1 MKKTGKIL
9 ALALAL
15 SLVCMLMA
23 GCSVEISIDGAAPA
37 VSGAPF
43 AQVDETHWAG
53 GALTILGVEYAPEF
67 TDQGY
72 VDSTLFTSVSK
83 ILYDGGEIAVD
94 NTLYTPILTV
104 DGVQY
109 DLYNAENVSYE
120 GDVQITLVEKG
131 DSNANQGAPFG
142 ADKAQSS
149 FGPFYYTAAAYIG
162 DGVYDEAKSVTAA
175 QIEGEITDTEANGLV
190 VDSQGDYFS
199 GLYINNSDYT
209 VNDAS
214 IHLVGA
220 AGDDF
225 NGWGHGIV
233 ALGSSTVDIN
243 RSYIYGTGVLR
254 SGLFASGNALVNVN
268 DSVIITENDNDEIPY
283 DTEDNYATPMMQQC
297 PFGLGITGN
306 IRATLAC
313 GAGCNTF
320 TNSLVAS
327 DGWAVLSTD
336 SGRAG
341 TTALVSNAMV
351 AVVGQASRDELPTAD
366 FSYDVNGE
374 TWYVDVGEYGEESG
388 YIAYADA
395 GVLDYAY
402 GSAWY
407 SPDYLG
413 IITSG
418 TIEMLDGSYGYAG
431 RIGFMSHSG
440 GGAAGHGTLTVKDSR
455 FDIQDIFVVT
465 QLSGTYT
472 TTTTIDNAEVSLA
485 PNGNSIY
492 FLQLASDDNAGGP
505 GNTSNVITDLSY
517 EEYLVCEAASGEP
530 GVTASELVI
539 SNSVVQGDIFNA
551 STTEHVGLNIA
562 LDATE
567 VQGAMSSA
575 WTYHVDANGEKL
587 DSNTINCD
595 YYTGT
600 RDGENGIYDYT
611 MYLRVKAE
619 TAPTV
624 NNPVSVT
631 MTNGSKWMVTGT
643 NYISSLT
650 IDDSST
656 IAGMGLVM
664 TVDGVETAIE
674 PGSYTGEIILTAGEA
689 PARGEGDAEIEAP
702 ALGEA
707 AAITVE
713 APAAEEPAAVPA
725 DAEVIEYV
733 PFEVAMPDGAVLSFD
748 SMTLTVTDSTAT
760 IAITGGK
767 TIDCVIENG
776 EWIMA
781 DADFFDEAII
791 ASVKAGYEGTAAPA
805 TSEEPA
811 SAEPASA
818 EPAAEGSSW
827 DAWIAYLTGLI
838 DDKIAD
844 IADMVAG
851 ELAVA
856 KEEDYTGM
864 LDGTVFGVFAFTYDA
879 IPYEEF
885 SAGAPAAEG
894 EEFPRFDE
902 YKAYLYETLM
912 KDTFWQG
919 NEASLTAALEAAT
932 SPADESIQ
940 NFTGSG
946 AVDQAP
952 VGVVFPMT
960 YDVWFA
966 AN

>member
-9 ALALAL
+9 ALALCL
-15 SLVCMLMA
+15 CLLTMLLA
-23 GCSVEISIDGAAPA
+23 GCTVEISIDGAAPA
-37 VSGAPF
+37 APAAAF
-43 AQVDETHWAG
+43 AQVDDTHWAG
-53 GALTILGVEYAPEF
+53 GAITIESVEYAPEF

-83 ILYDGGEIAVD
+83 IVYDGGEIAVD
-94 NTLYTPILTV
+94 NSLYTPILTV

-131 DSNANQGAPFG
+131 DSNSNQGAPFG

-162 DGVYDEAKSVTAA
+162 DGAYDEAKSVTAA

-214 IHLVGA
+214 INLVGA

-233 ALGSSTVDIN
+233 ALGSSTVDVN

-254 SGLFASGNALVNVN
+254 SGLFASGNAVVNVN

-313 GAGCNTF
+313 GAGCNNF
-320 TNSLVAS
+320 TNSLVVS

-336 SGRAG
+336 SGRSGA
-341 TTALVSNAMV
+341 TALVSNAMV
-351 AVVGQASRDELPTAD
+351 AVVGQAAKEDMGTAD
-366 FSYDVNGE
+366 FTYDVNGE

-388 YIAYADA
+388 YIAYADS

-413 IITSG
+413 IITTG
-418 TIEMLDGSYGYAG
+418 TIEMADDCYGYAG

-440 GGAAGHGTLTVKDSR
+440 GGTSGHGTLTVKDSH
-455 FDIQDIFVVT
+455 FDIQDIFAVT
-465 QLSGTYT
+465 QLSGAYT
-472 TTTTIDNAEVSLA
+472 TTTTLDNVDVSLA
-485 PNGNSIY
+485 GSGNSILY
-492 FLQLASDDNAGGP
+492 IQLASDDNAGGP
-505 GNTSNVITDLSY
+505 GNTSNTITDLSY
-517 EEYLVCEAASGEP
+517 DEYLVCEAASGEP
-530 GVTASELVI
+530 GSTASELFI
-539 SNSVVQGDIFNA
+539 SNSVVQGDIYNA
-551 STTEHVGLNIA
+551 ATEDAVGLNIT

-567 VQGAMSSA
+567 VQGNISSA

-587 DSNTINCD
+587 DSNVINCD

-624 NNPVSVT
+624 NNPVNLT
-631 MTNGSKWMVTGT
+631 LTNGSNWMITGT
-643 NYISSLT
+643 NYLDSLT
-650 IDDSST
+650 IDESST

-674 PGSYTGEIILTAGEA
+674 AGTYTGEIILTAGEA
-689 PARGEGDAEIEAP
+689 PARPEGDAEIEAP
-702 ALGEA
+702 VIGEA
-707 AAITVE
+707 AQIAAAEAVE
-713 APAAEEPAAVPA
+713 AEPAFEA
-725 DAEVIEYV
+725 DFSYT
-733 PFEVAMPDGAVLSFD
+733 PFEVDVGDGMVLPFSEVQLAVTETTVSIYIPDTSKL
-748 SMTLTVTDSTAT
+748 
-760 IAITGGK
+760 
-767 TIDCVIENG
+767 IDCVITDG
-776 EWIMA
+776 EWIMEGS
-781 DADFFDEAII
+781 DFVDDAII
-791 ASVKAGYEGTAAPA
+791 ACAKALHEGGDAAD
-805 TSEEPA
+805 
-811 SAEPASA
+811 ASA
-818 EPAAEGSSW
+818 EPAASE
-827 DAWIAYLTGLI
+827 DP
-838 DDKIAD
+838 
-844 IADMVAG
+844 VAE
-851 ELAVA
+851 ELASD
-856 KEEDYTGM
+856 EYPP
-864 LDGTVFGVFAFTYDA
+864 
-879 IPYEEF
+879 IPE
-885 SAGAPAAEG
+885 GLAPG
-894 EEFPRFDE
+894 EEPPGGFGGID
-902 YKAYLYETLM
+902 
-912 KDTFWQG
+912 
-919 NEASLTAALEAAT
+919 
-932 SPADESIQ
+932 
-940 NFTGSG
+940 
-946 AVDQAP
+946 
-952 VGVVFPMT
+952 
-960 YDVWFA
+960 
-966 AN
+966 

>member
-1 MKKTGKIL
+1 MKNLGKSL
-9 ALALAL
+9 ALVLAL
-15 SLVCMLMA
+15 SLLCMLMSGFSA
-23 GCSVEISIDGAAPA
+23 EIPGDAA
-37 VSGAPF
+37 F
-43 AQVDETHWAG
+43 AQVDDTHWAG
-53 GALTILGVEYAPEF
+53 SAVTIQSVEYAPEF

-83 ILYDGGEIAVD
+83 IVYDGGEIAVD
-94 NTLYTPILTV
+94 NSKYTAILTV

-109 DLYNAENVSYE
+109 DLYNAENASYS

-131 DSNANQGAPFG
+131 DSNSNQGAPFG

-149 FGPFYYTAAAYIG
+149 FGPFYYTAAAYVG

-214 IHLVGA
+214 ISLVGA
-220 AGDDF
+220 GGDDF

-233 ALGSSTVDIN
+233 VLGTSTVDIN

-254 SGLFASGNALVNVN
+254 SGLFASGNAMVNVN
-268 DSVIITENDNDEIPY
+268 DSVIITENDSEAIPY

-306 IRATLAC
+306 IRASLAC
-313 GAGCNTF
+313 GAGCNNF
-320 TNSLVAS
+320 TNSLVVS

-341 TTALVSNAMV
+341 TTALVSNASV
-351 AVVGQASRDELPTAD
+351 AVVGQAYAEETEGCD
-366 FSYDVNGE
+366 FEYTVDGQ
-374 TWYVDVGEYGEESG
+374 TWHVDVGEYGEESG
-388 YIAYADA
+388 YIAYADS

-413 IITSG
+413 IITTG

-440 GGAAGHGTLTVKDSR
+440 GGTSGHGTLTVKDSR
-455 FDIQDIFVVT
+455 FDIQDIFIVT

-472 TTTTIDNAEVSLA
+472 TTTTVENAEVSLA
-485 PNGNSIY
+485 PNGNSIFY
-492 FLQLASDDNAGGP
+492 LQLASDDNAGGP
-505 GNTSNVITDLSY
+505 GNTSNTITDLTY
-517 EEYLVCEAASGEP
+517 DEYLAGDAASGEP
-530 GVTASELVI
+530 GDAASELSI
-539 SNSVVQGDIFNA
+539 AATVVQGDIFNA
-551 STTEHVGLNIA
+551 STTEYVGLNLT
-562 LDATE
+562 LDAAE
-567 VQGAMSSA
+567 VQGAISSA
-575 WTYHVDANGEKL
+575 WTYHVDAEGNTL
-587 DSNTINCD
+587 DSTTIACD

-600 RDGENGIYDYT
+600 RDGENGVYDYT
-611 MYLRVKAE
+611 MYLRVKAQP
-619 TAPTV
+619 APTV

-631 MTNGSKWMVTGT
+631 MTNGSQWMVTGT

-650 IDDSST
+650 IDETSS
-656 IAGMGLVM
+656 IDGMGLVM

-674 PGSYTGEIILTAGEA
+674 PGTYTGEIILTAGEA
-689 PARGEGDAEIEAP
+689 PGRGEGDAEIEAP
-702 ALGEA
+702 VIGEA
-707 AAITVE
+707 AEVQLEVPEADAATAATAE
-713 APAAEEPAAVPA
+713 APAG
-725 DAEVIEYV
+725 EVIEYV
-733 PFEVAMPDGAVLSFD
+733 PFEVTMDDGTVLSFD
-748 SMTLTVTDSTAT
+748 SMTLTVTDTSAT

-781 DADFFDEAII
+781 DADFVDEAII
-791 ASVKAGYEGTAAPA
+791 ANVKALYAGEGEA
-805 TSEEPA
+805 
-811 SAEPASA
+811 
-818 EPAAEGSSW
+818 AAEGGDW

-864 LDGTVFGVFAFTYDA
+864 VDGTVFGVFAFSYDA

-885 SAGAPAAEG
+885 SAGSGG
-894 EEFPRFDE
+894 EEYPRFEE
-902 YKAYLYETLM
+902 YKDYLYETLM
-912 KDTFWQG
+912 QDSFWQG
-919 NEASLTAALEAAT
+919 NEANLVAGLEAAV
-932 SPADESIQ
+932 SPDDESIQ

-946 AVDQAP
+946 EVDQAP
-952 VGVVFPMT
+952 AGVEFPMT
-960 YDVWFA
+960 YDAWIA